1 MVARKGRI
9 MEWKE
14 AFDAAVE
21 KTVGAYKKME
31 EAFLSG
37 STEDFKHWHAEY
49 CRYIDLFSEAA
60 RIPEARFIEI
70 VEDAIEKQKNQNKSE

>member
-21 KTVGAYKKME
+21 KTVGAYEKME

-37 STEDFKHWHAEY
+37 SKEGF
-49 CRYIDLFSEAA
+49 
-60 RIPEARFIEI
+60 
-70 VEDAIEKQKNQNKSE
+70 

>member
-14 AFDAAVE
+14 AFDAAVG
-21 KTVGAYKKME
+21 KTVGAYEKME

-37 STEDFKHWHAEY
+37 SKEDFEH
-49 CRYIDLFSEAA
+49 
-60 RIPEARFIEI
+60 
-70 VEDAIEKQKNQNKSE
+70 